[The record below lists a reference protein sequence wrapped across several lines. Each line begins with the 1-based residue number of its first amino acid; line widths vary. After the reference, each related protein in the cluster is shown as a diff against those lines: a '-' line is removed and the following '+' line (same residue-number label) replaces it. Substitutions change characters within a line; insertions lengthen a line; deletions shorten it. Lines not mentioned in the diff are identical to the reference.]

1 LASKFEAQIQAQQTA
16 QPSIPAPSM
25 APVVKKWPPVEQEKA
40 PEPLPVKEIKTP
52 TPPPSQPIVHP
63 APAPVPA
70 PAPIQAP
77 VPAPVPAS
85 IPAPVP
91 ASIPAPVPAPVR
103 VPSPQPIQ
111 VAETV
116 QEELQTV
123 QEEEDDTY
131 EPTSWPRQ
139 ETAIVHQP
147 IEESP
152 EEQDWNDDGGN
163 GYHNAEIAVVDQL
176 EETEAVVTGLSAI
189 ALYDYQADADD
200 EISFDP
206 DDIITNIEMVSI
218 FYRVLNSQLLI
229 LNFNLQIDEGWWR
242 GECKGQVGLFP
253 ANYVQLQQ

>member
-1 LASKFEAQIQAQQTA
+1 LASKFEAQIQAQQTT
-16 QPSIPAPSM
+16 QPSIPAPSR
-25 APVVKKWPPVEQEKA
+25 APAVKKWPPVEQEKA
-40 PEPLPVKEIKTP
+40 PEPLPVMETKTP
-52 TPPPSQPIVHP
+52 TPSSQPIVPPAP

-70 PAPIQAP
+70 P
-77 VPAPVPAS
+77 
-85 IPAPVP
+85 IPAP
-91 ASIPAPVPAPVR
+91 IPAPVPAPVR

-131 EPTSWPRQ
+131 ETTNWPSQ

-147 IEESP
+147 IEEAP

-163 GYHNAEIAVVDQL
+163 GYHNAELAVVDQL

-218 FYRVLNSQLLI
+218 IYRVLNSQLLI
-229 LNFNLQIDEGWWR
+229 LNFILQIDEGWWR

>member
-1 LASKFEAQIQAQQTA
+1 MASKLEAQIQAQQTA
-16 QPSIPAPSM
+16 QPSIPAPSR

-40 PEPLPVKEIKTP
+40 PEPLPVKETKTP
-52 TPPPSQPIVHP
+52 TPPPPPSQPIVHP

-70 PAPIQAP
+70 PIPSPVQAPLPAPI
-77 VPAPVPAS
+77 PAS
-85 IPAPVP
+85 
-91 ASIPAPVPAPVR
+91 VR

-131 EPTSWPRQ
+131 EPTSWPSQ

-147 IEESP
+147 IEEAP

-218 FYRVLNSQLLI
+218 LYRVLN
-229 LNFNLQIDEGWWR
+229 
-242 GECKGQVGLFP
+242 
-253 ANYVQLQQ
+253 